1 MQHPLNSS
9 TFFPLSFSD
18 CFLSAFPILRFM
30 QKSLY
35 VLQGLFSFS
44 SIVIETLAGNMT
56 AQNKDAI
63 SQMSLQLDVVW
74 LGSTQWIVTIG
85 SEAVHGP

>member
-1 MQHPLNSS
+1 
-9 TFFPLSFSD
+9 
-18 CFLSAFPILRFM
+18 M

-35 VLQGLFSFS
+35 VLQELFSFS

-63 SQMSLQLDVVW
+63 SQMSLQLDVV
-74 LGSTQWIVTIG
+74 
-85 SEAVHGP
+85 